1 MCNSSLAARTTCY
14 LLIRPI
20 IIKNMA
26 LRAKLIIL
34 LLPHVVEYSGV
45 LRAAKF
51 RDIYFG
57 ESPVPGL
64 KGVITKKIA
73 HS

>member
-1 MCNSSLAARTTCY
+1 MHLCWKIETLFFCSSTALPKD
-14 LLIRPI
+14 LL
-20 IIKNMA
+20 
-26 LRAKLIIL
+26 
-34 LLPHVVEYSGV
+34 EYNGV
-45 LRAAKF
+45 LRTAKF

-73 HS
+73 HSLTFTNDATTTFQL